1 MESNWS
7 YFRKQWLMILGF
19 LLLTLVLFFLGV
31 LFGYSVLGEGKH
43 PLDILSPATWKEL
56 MDKLH

>member
-19 LLLTLVLFFLGV
+19 LLLTLFLFSLGL
-31 LFGYSVLGEGKH
+31 LFGYSVLGEGKQ
-43 PLDILSPATWKEL
+43 PLDIFV
-56 MDKLH
+56 

>member
-19 LLLTLVLFFLGV
+19 LLMTLFLFFLGL
-31 LFGYSVLGEGKH
+31 LFGYSVLGEGKQ
-43 PLDILSPATWKEL
+43 PLDILSPTTWKEL

>member
-19 LLLTLVLFFLGV
+19 LLMTFFLFFLGL
-31 LFGYSVLGEGKH
+31 LFGYSVLGEGNH
-43 PLDILSPATWKEL
+43 PLDILSTRTLKEL
-56 MDKLH
+56 IVIFH